1 MQEKVVKALRV
12 RLYPNEEQKSK
23 IDTTINCCR
32 FVYNYMLSRNEKA
45 YNRRKEHLN
54 YNAMQNLLPKMKEY
68 MPWLAEAD
76 SQALKYAC
84 RQLTNA
90 YDKFFKKQAGYPS
103 FKSKRDGIQSYT
115 TTNASAIH
123 YEKSRVKIPCLG
135 WVKAK
140 DKRML
145 IGKICYVTVVR
156 EYGKYYA
163 SITYKTEV
171 QYDMPTVDPENVIV
185 LDYKSN
191 GLYVD
196 SNGGCAEMPHYYR
209 EAKTALA
216 KEQRS
221 LSRKAGARKGE
232 KPSGNFKRQQ
242 KRLQKKSQKVANQRR
257 DYLHK
262 QSTAIAKQYDAVCV
276 ESLNMRSMANK
287 GFGNGKATMDNGYG
301 MFLNMLEYKLRWQ
314 GKQLF
319 RIDKWYPSSQ
329 ICHCCGTVHKEL
341 KNLQIRKWVCPD
353 CGAAHDRDENAAINI
368 RDEGLRLL
376 LGVAA
381 A

>member
-1 MQEKVVKALRV
+1 MQEIVAKALRV
-12 RLYPNEEQKSK
+12 RLYPNKEQKIK

-32 FVYNYMLSRNEKA
+32 FVYNYMLARNEKA
-45 YNRRKEHLN
+45 YKRRGDHLN
-54 YNAMQNLLPKMKEY
+54 YNAMQNLLPEMKEY
-68 MPWLAEAD
+68 LPWLAEAD

-84 RQLTNA
+84 RQLSNA
-90 YDKFFKKQAGYPS
+90 YDKFFKKKAGYPN
-103 FKSKRDGIQSYT
+103 FKSKRNGIQSYT
-115 TTNASAIH
+115 TTHASAIH
-123 YEKSRVKIPCLG
+123 YEKGRVKIPCIG
-135 WVKAK
+135 WVKVK
-140 DKRML
+140 DDRQL
-145 IGKICYVTVVR
+145 TGKICYITVVR

-171 QYDMPTVDPENVIV
+171 QYDMPTVDPESVIG

-196 SNGGCAEMPHYYR
+196 SNGVCAEMPHFYR
-209 EAKTALA
+209 ESQEALA
-216 KEQRS
+216 KEQRK
-221 LSRKAGARKGE
+221 LSRKVGARKGE
-232 KPSGNFKRQQ
+232 KPSGNFRRQQ
-242 KRLQKKSQKVANQRR
+242 KKLQKKSQKVANQRR

-262 QSTAIAKQYDAVCV
+262 QSTAIAKQYDAVCA

-287 GFGNGKATMDNGYG
+287 GFGNGKATMDNRYG

-314 GKQLF
+314 GKQLV

-329 ICHCCGTVHKEL
+329 ICHSCGTVHKEL

-353 CGAAHDRDENAAINI
+353 CGASHDRDENAAINI

-376 LGVAA
+376 GVTVA
-381 A
+381 

>member
-1 MQEKVVKALRV
+1 MQEIVVKALRV
-12 RLYPNEEQKSK
+12 RLSPNKEQKGK

-32 FVYNYMLSRNEKA
+32 FVYNYMLARNEKA
-45 YNRRKEHLN
+45 YKRRGDHLN
-54 YNAMQNLLPKMKEY
+54 YNAMQNLLPEMKEY
-68 MPWLAEAD
+68 LPWLAEAD

-84 RQLTNA
+84 RQLSNA
-90 YDKFFKKQAGYPS
+90 YEKFFKKKAGYPN
-103 FKSKRDGIQSYT
+103 FKSKRNGIQSYT
-115 TTNASAIH
+115 TTHASTIH
-123 YEKSRVKIPCLG
+123 YEKGRVKIPCIG
-135 WVKAK
+135 WVKVK
-140 DKRML
+140 DDRQL
-145 IGKICYVTVVR
+145 TGKICYITIVR

-171 QYDMPTVDPENVIV
+171 QYDVPAVDPESVIG

-196 SNGGCAEMPHYYR
+196 SNGVCAEMPHFYR
-209 EAKTALA
+209 EAQEALA
-216 KEQRS
+216 KEHRK
-221 LSRKAGARKGE
+221 LSRKVGARKGE
-232 KPSGNFKRQQ
+232 KPSGNFRRQQ
-242 KRLQKKSQKVANQRR
+242 KKLQKKSHMAANQRR

-262 QSTAIAKQYDAVCV
+262 QSTAIAKQYDAVCA

-287 GFGNGKATMDNGYG
+287 SFGNGKATMDNGYG
-301 MFLNMLEYKLRWQ
+301 MFLYMLEYKLRWQ
-314 GKQLF
+314 GKQLV

-329 ICHCCGTVHKEL
+329 ICHSCGTVHKEL

-353 CGAAHDRDENAAINI
+353 CGTSHDRDENAAINI